1 MHESDSRL
9 DSVATPHEEALS
21 PAHRRYLIKLTV
33 MSTLGGLLF
42 GYDTGVISGALLF
55 IGKDLGLS
63 QTEQTFVVTSLLFG
77 AIIGSQI
84 GGRVAHAIGRRNSIR
99 IWAVVFFLGA
109 IGRGQSPPPPPPFAP
124 RVV

>member
-1 MHESDSRL
+1 MHEADSRL

-33 MSTLGGLLF
+33 ISTLGGLLF
-42 GYDTGVISGALLF
+42 GYDTGVITGALF
-55 IGKDLGLS
+55 VIGKSLGLS

-84 GGRVAHAIGRRNSIR
+84 GGRMADAIGRRNSMR

-109 IGRGQSPPPPPPFAP
+109 IGSGPQPTPPLLYSP
-124 RVV
+124 R